1 MRRWPERSIT
11 GALPALADAGQ
22 TLSTSNTN
30 SFTSLVTFNGRAM
43 QLPAGKLGVTVKGGF
58 AYTALDSNST
68 SSLVQGTSL
77 KRGDLS
83 TGFNLAIPITS
94 RKEHFGEALGDI
106 TLNVSGGLDNL
117 SDFGVITNWSAG
129 ATWGLTSK
137 LSLQASYIANQAAP
151 SLSNLGAA
159 QTSTYNVSV
168 YDFARGQSTLATVIT
183 GGNPD
188 LVRESRHD
196 IKLGINWTLPVI
208 KNSNLIVEYFDNR
221 SKNVSTSFP
230 ALTAAVLAAY
240 PGRVTRDAMTGA
252 ITQIDERP
260 VTLADQHEK
269 RIRWGFNISGNM
281 GKPLPPVRRRGMFGM
296 DGPPWSAARGRAGR

>member
-1 MRRWPERSIT
+1 M
-11 GALPALADAGQ
+11 
-22 TLSTSNTN
+22 
-30 SFTSLVTFNGRAM
+30 
-43 QLPAGKLGVTVKGGF
+43 GV
-58 AYTALDSNST
+58 
-68 SSLVQGTSL
+68 
-77 KRGDLS
+77 
-83 TGFNLAIPITS
+83 
-94 RKEHFGEALGDI
+94 
-106 TLNVSGGLDNL
+106 
-117 SDFGVITNWSAG
+117 
-129 ATWGLTSK
+129 TSK

-230 ALTAAVLAAY
+230 ALTAAVLGAY

-296 DGPPWSAARGRAGR
+296 DGPPPGGPPPGGTTGGEGGVGLRRRFRGRGGGSRAAALAVAGGVPVAVPVARAAPAVRAAAMASAMRGGGTSPSTTPTTSSTRCSWCRAARRSICSVAIRLVRAAAWPVMHWNWTRAVSTRASVSA